1 MDWQPWGSE
10 SGLLA
15 EHAGSLTRL
24 LHVMYGVSM
33 DDETDVA
40 GAAGR
45 EEQAGC
51 VVGDDAVAVTCVC
64 DMNCSALV
72 TRIEFVFDVQ

>member
-1 MDWQPWGSE
+1 MN
-10 SGLLA
+10 
-15 EHAGSLTRL
+15 
-24 LHVMYGVSM
+24 GVSM

-64 DMNCSALV
+64 YMNCSALV
-72 TRIEFVFDVQ
+72 TVVEIVFDVQ